1 MRTVLTAAV
10 DPIGSVGGQ
19 EAVDGQG
26 FFFAL
31 CRLSECFGRSP
42 SKRGVL

>member
-1 MRTVLTAAV
+1 MRPVLTAAV

-26 FFFAL
+26 FFCAL
-31 CRLSECFGRSP
+31 QTF
-42 SKRGVL
+42 